1 MKKLFIIV
9 CATLCL
15 TLCGCSKEVTPTS
28 VTKDFVEG
36 MRNEIKTNYLEYF
49 GDVTETED
57 SFSKEFEE
65 KLANS
70 IAGFDYSINNE
81 TIDGDNATVNV
92 TFKTY
97 DYGLFIKTFLGE
109 YIQKAFTLALGGGT
123 EEDVEK
129 IANELAEEKFEEMTK
144 EGKKS
149 ELSMDFKLNK
159 VDGSWV
165 LDEEANKDSLANA
178 ITGGLYSAV
187 ESIQDQYSNLFN

>member
-49 GDVTETED
+49 GGVTETED